1 MSSSSGKKY
10 DFSGKV
16 ALVTVTITGRDGA
29 ALESV
34 AKQIEVE
41 SGHQPLQIV
50 GDLLDQSLAT
60 KLINET
66 VSKFGRLDFLVNNA
80 GGSTAHRKL
89 NDEKLMEA
97 FDKVFALNVRA
108 VLQLS
113 QLAAIHLEKS
123 KGNIIN
129 ISSIVSM
136 KPYEH
141 VYCSSKAAVDMITK
155 TLAKELGPK
164 GVRVNSINPGPVA
177 TGFLRSVGMSATAY
191 TDLADTMINHTL
203 LKFLAQPDE
212 IANLASFLASDDAR
226 NMTGSIVVS
235 DTGSLLFLEMF
246 WNSIDKFFWTCL
258 KFFSPAEKNNKT
270 ATTNRDEWDTPDYPN
285 PISYIP
291 HNNYTV
297 SNQNHYDDEFK
308 PDLSSEFKPDDNV
321 KKSHYRHLLD
331 IKCQSMP
338 MPSYLLIDL
347 ELENNYGYESRPSKQ
362 KLLSFFHEFNEFNDK
377 MFKNGINIL
386 LLPILSIDWTV
397 FITKSN
403 QDQSGEEFYFHCIE
417 QSCRELIP
425 LLKSDIK
432 LQYDCIS
439 HYKYSNMAMIIIN
452 TMAQIEKEMTTKL
465 PNDYLNMSLL
475 TSTINH
481 NSHLVHVIFDCRLS
495 REAIF
500 EKRRKFINHI
510 VSIRLNG
517 DANSDSYL
525 LNIGYIANSVWDIP
539 RRHSTEQY
547 RSQSFQSLIR
557 LDPNLCHNQNKI
569 MTLACKPL
577 HNQKQYNEKQQAA
590 IVAACDLINLSTS
603 TLRILMVQGP
613 PGTGKTHILLGIIR
627 NIMADSITKFQMV
640 PFRIMICAPSNGA
653 IDEIGL
659 RIASEKTQLLHGRL
673 IKMVRIGMKSRMHT
687 DLVQYELETMIDAVL
702 GEEEKKLGYKRA
714 SVRQEIIS
722 NADIILTTLSSC
734 QNSALDIFR
743 STKQETIRISNN
755 VINCLIIDEA
765 SQCIEPE
772 ILMPLVY
779 ESITKVIMIGDPLQL
794 PATVIS
800 STAKNANYG
809 RSLFERFDTYFSDI
823 KSDKQSPI
831 IRLTQQFRMH
841 KDICSFPSKQFYNST
856 LETANGSGFHTSV
869 TINPY
874 FIFDILDSQESS
886 SQSSKSNP
894 TEVMFICKLFRQ
906 ILDKICYKPWQPLPA
921 SIGIITFYQEQKQ
934 ALIAELSE
942 QFSSE
947 LVNIIKID
955 TVDAFQGQEC
965 DIVILSC
972 VRAPDDKGRFGSI
985 GFVRSQQRMNVAL
998 TRARCLLCVC
1008 LHSRTFSRAPIWK
1021 QMLLDAEQR
1030 NRLFSVSSKIQDS
1043 ALKSMLV

>member
-1 MSSSSGKKY
+1 M
-10 DFSGKV
+10 
-16 ALVTVTITGRDGA
+16 
-29 ALESV
+29 
-34 AKQIEVE
+34 
-41 SGHQPLQIV
+41 
-50 GDLLDQSLAT
+50 
-60 KLINET
+60 
-66 VSKFGRLDFLVNNA
+66 
-80 GGSTAHRKL
+80 
-89 NDEKLMEA
+89 
-97 FDKVFALNVRA
+97 
-108 VLQLS
+108 
-113 QLAAIHLEKS
+113 
-123 KGNIIN
+123 
-129 ISSIVSM
+129 
-136 KPYEH
+136 
-141 VYCSSKAAVDMITK
+141 
-155 TLAKELGPK
+155 
-164 GVRVNSINPGPVA
+164 
-177 TGFLRSVGMSATAY
+177 
-191 TDLADTMINHTL
+191 
-203 LKFLAQPDE
+203 
-212 IANLASFLASDDAR
+212 
-226 NMTGSIVVS
+226 
-235 DTGSLLFLEMF
+235 
-246 WNSIDKFFWTCL
+246 
-258 KFFSPAEKNNKT
+258 
-270 ATTNRDEWDTPDYPN
+270 
-285 PISYIP
+285 PI
-291 HNNYTV
+291 
-297 SNQNHYDDEFK
+297 
-308 PDLSSEFKPDDNV
+308 
-321 KKSHYRHLLD
+321 
-331 IKCQSMP
+331 
-338 MPSYLLIDL
+338 PSYLLSDL
-347 ELENNYGYESRPSKQ
+347 ELENNYGCRPRPSKQ
-362 KLLSFFHEFNEFNDK
+362 KLLSFFNEFNNFDNK
-377 MFKNGINIL
+377 MFKNDINIL

-432 LQYDCIS
+432 LQYDSIS
-439 HYKYSNMAMIIIN
+439 QYKYSNIAMIIIN
-452 TMAQIEKEMTTKL
+452 TMAQIEKEMTTEL
-465 PNDYLNMSLL
+465 SDDYLNMSLL

-481 NSHLVHVIFDCRLS
+481 DSHLVHVIFDCQLPN
-495 REAIF
+495 EVIF
-500 EKRRKFINHI
+500 EKRRKFVNYI
-510 VSIRLNG
+510 VSIRLNE
-517 DANSDSYL
+517 DAYSDL
-525 LNIGYIANSVWDIP
+525 LNIGYITNSVWDIRKRYGIGRLFFSIIMTSSFHRKLSCFSNKKWIIKP
-539 RRHSTEQY
+539 LFYLRPSLRLIETLAHLEQY
-547 RSQSFQSLIR
+547 RSQSFQSLIS
-557 LDPNLCHNQNKI
+557 LDPNLCHSQNKI

-590 IVAACDLINLSTS
+590 IAAACDLINLSTS

-627 NIMADSITKFQMV
+627 NILANSITTIKFEV
-640 PFRIMICAPSNGA
+640 DPFRIMICAPSNGA
-653 IDEIGL
+653 IDEIGR
-659 RIASEKTQLLHGRL
+659 RIASQKTQLLHGRL

-687 DLVQYELETMIDAVL
+687 DLIQYELETMIDAVL
-702 GEEEKKLGYKRA
+702 DDEEKKLGYKRA
-714 SVRQEIIS
+714 FVREKIIS

-743 STKQETIRISNN
+743 STKQEMIGISNN
-755 VINCLIIDEA
+755 VINFLIIDEA

-772 ILMPLVY
+772 IIMPLVY

-1043 ALKSMLV
+1043 ALKVFVKLFYHFFKI

>member
-1 MSSSSGKKY
+1 
-10 DFSGKV
+10 
-16 ALVTVTITGRDGA
+16 
-29 ALESV
+29 
-34 AKQIEVE
+34 
-41 SGHQPLQIV
+41 
-50 GDLLDQSLAT
+50 
-60 KLINET
+60 
-66 VSKFGRLDFLVNNA
+66 
-80 GGSTAHRKL
+80 
-89 NDEKLMEA
+89 
-97 FDKVFALNVRA
+97 
-108 VLQLS
+108 
-113 QLAAIHLEKS
+113 
-123 KGNIIN
+123 
-129 ISSIVSM
+129 
-136 KPYEH
+136 
-141 VYCSSKAAVDMITK
+141 
-155 TLAKELGPK
+155 
-164 GVRVNSINPGPVA
+164 
-177 TGFLRSVGMSATAY
+177 
-191 TDLADTMINHTL
+191 
-203 LKFLAQPDE
+203 
-212 IANLASFLASDDAR
+212 
-226 NMTGSIVVS
+226 
-235 DTGSLLFLEMF
+235 MF

-539 RRHSTEQY
+539 RRHSTGRLFFSVIMTSSFHQKLSRFSNKEWIIKPLFYLRPAVRLIETLAYLEQY